1 MLAPGRPSIT
11 AAPLRMS
18 LRSGS
23 GNPPGGLPIEP
34 RMKSITDSGKV
45 SSLARAETAAPSS
58 PCLTIQIAMSP
69 TTFDDGVTLG
79 MSPKSWLTSA

>member
-1 MLAPGRPSIT
+1 MAPGRPSIG
-11 AAPLRMS
+11 AAPLRTFV
-18 LRSGS
+18 RSGS
-23 GNPPGGLPIEP
+23 GNPPGGLPSPP

-45 SSLARAETAAPSS
+45 SSSARSVTARASS

-79 MSPKSWLTSA
+79 MSPNSRLTSA